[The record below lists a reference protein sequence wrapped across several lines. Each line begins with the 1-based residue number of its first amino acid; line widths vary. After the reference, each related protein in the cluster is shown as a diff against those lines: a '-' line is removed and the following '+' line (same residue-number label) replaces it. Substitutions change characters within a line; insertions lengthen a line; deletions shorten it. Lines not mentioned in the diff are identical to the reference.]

1 MVQTVARSVE
11 GRTAGVRRAGTWQK
25 IQSPWSNA
33 GGSKEL
39 RSTNRRPMWRATV
52 PYRARLL
59 ATVPYRARFAWA
71 RCAWMCPASRRQ
83 CAFVVR
89 TVGVE
94 DSPLSIQR
102 SRKRGRGEASK
113 RRARRVS
120 FQQRWQPPWL
130 ASAQAHCKRTRV
142 WAVKL
147 TFCFEYPFPRDAGG
161 FNEPNK
167 TVVK

>member
-1 MVQTVARSVE
+1 MLERNGHGCLRADAGEVCRGKNRKRQ
-11 GRTAGVRRAGTWQK
+11 AGVHTEGNMPPACRGAGS
-25 IQSPWSNA
+25 QSPWSSNA
-33 GGSKEL
+33 GGSKKL
-39 RSTNRRPMWRATV
+39 RATNRRPMWRATV

-102 SRKRGRGEASK
+102 SRNAGGVRRRSVEREGAHNQK
-113 RRARRVS
+113 RRQPLEDGRWGRVVG
-120 FQQRWQPPWL
+120 R
-130 ASAQAHCKRTRV
+130 AG
-142 WAVKL
+142 AV
-147 TFCFEYPFPRDAGG
+147 R
-161 FNEPNK
+161 
-167 TVVK
+167 

>member
-1 MVQTVARSVE
+1 MLERNGHGCLRADAGEVCRGKNRKRQ
-11 GRTAGVRRAGTWQK
+11 AGVHTEGNMPPACRGAGS
-25 IQSPWSNA
+25 QSPWSSNA
-33 GGSKEL
+33 GGSRKL
-39 RSTNRRPMWRATV
+39 RETNRRPMWRATV

-102 SRKRGRGEASK
+102 SRNAGGVRRRSEEREGLHSRENGNPLGWLARRRIASGRGLGRS
-113 RRARRVS
+113 
-120 FQQRWQPPWL
+120 
-130 ASAQAHCKRTRV
+130 
-142 WAVKL
+142 
-147 TFCFEYPFPRDAGG
+147 G
-161 FNEPNK
+161 N
-167 TVVK
+167 